1 MPIQRIL
8 CPVDFSPCSDH
19 AVHTALRL
27 AKQFKASV
35 ELLHVVQMPTY
46 VVPLSP
52 LGAPPVDL
60 WRDLPAR
67 LQKQLDQ
74 VAARLSDQATVTT
87 ALREGSVHASVV
99 SRAQEINADLIVIGT
114 HGHTGFTHVLLGSV
128 AERVVRL
135 AGCPVLTVGLDPK
148 EAPKANERPK
158 ILCPVDFSE
167 PSNAALAYATD
178 LATVIGADLHLVHVI
193 PLLAYALR
201 AEEPVDDP
209 QFAAHVREEAMRR
222 LEVLKAERV
231 SKGLQV
237 TVSAIEGAPHEG
249 IARAVDE
256 TGASMIVIGTHGH
269 TGFSRVLLGSVAEKV
284 VRTSHVPVLSVR
296 PLAAAESA

>member
-1 MPIQRIL
+1 
-8 CPVDFSPCSDH
+8 
-19 AVHTALRL
+19 
-27 AKQFKASV
+27 V
-35 ELLHVVQMPTY
+35 E
-46 VVPLSP
+46 S
-52 LGAPPVDL
+52 
-60 WRDLPAR
+60 
-67 LQKQLDQ
+67 
-74 VAARLSDQATVTT
+74 
-87 ALREGSVHASVV
+87 
-99 SRAQEINADLIVIGT
+99 
-114 HGHTGFTHVLLGSV
+114 
-128 AERVVRL
+128 
-135 AGCPVLTVGLDPK
+135 K
-148 EAPKANERPK
+148 EAPKPNERTK

-178 LATVIGADLHLVHVI
+178 LARVIGADLHLVHVI

-201 AEEPVDDP
+201 AQEAVDDP
-209 QFAAHVREEAMRR
+209 QFAVHVREEAMRR

-269 TGFSRVLLGSVAEKV
+269 TGFSRLLLGSTAEKV